1 MIMTDMV
8 VEKLVQKVANM
19 LDEISDLN
27 IQVRRLSPTQ
37 ETLNRISERIDALHT
52 AIIKIE
58 TEMSRDDERIADIHK
73 GIEQVG
79 TRLSRDEE
87 RLAKWEDQTKS
98 VNSSLAGL
106 KNFIAGLEENVD
118 RFRREMSEV
127 QRTITAASS
136 DSEKRFHQVEKN
148 LDEWFSQ
155 HKVFLI
161 ALAVVQF
168 VLIIVVL
175 LR

>member
-1 MIMTDMV
+1 MTDMV

-37 ETLNRISERIDALHT
+37 ETLNRISERIDALHA

-73 GIEQVG
+73 GIEQIG

-87 RLAKWEDQTKS
+87 RLAKWEDEVKS

-106 KNFIAGLEENVD
+106 KNFIAGLEEKVGH
-118 RFRREMSEV
+118 FRWEMSEMPK
-127 QRTITAASS
+127 TITSAFS
-136 DSEKRFHQVEKN
+136 DSEKRFNQVEKN
-148 LDEWFSQ
+148 LQEWFSK
-155 HKVFLI
+155 HEMFLI
-161 ALAVVQF
+161 ALAIVQF